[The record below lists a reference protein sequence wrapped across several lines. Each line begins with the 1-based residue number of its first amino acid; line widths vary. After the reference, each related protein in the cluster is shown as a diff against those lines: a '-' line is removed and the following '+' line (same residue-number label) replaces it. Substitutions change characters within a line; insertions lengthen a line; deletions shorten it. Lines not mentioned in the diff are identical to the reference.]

1 MLAHLLSALTV
12 RDSLGYGNEPL
23 RAHPSGA
30 EAAAAQLWTLIPTL
44 VSDRSAAVCMCV
56 HFSSHPTQGASA
68 AMGGLWVGIEQIP
81 RGPVYPT
88 CCHKAR
94 RVTGSSF
101 GLVCWYCFVS
111 LCFDLR
117 SCLVPL
123 SLQNESFQSQVL
135 SSSPSDPFEWP

>member
-68 AMGGLWVGIEQIP
+68 AMGWPVGRNRADPEGSRLPNLLPQSQESDWVFLWSGL
-81 RGPVYPT
+81 
-88 CCHKAR
+88 
-94 RVTGSSF
+94 
-101 GLVCWYCFVS
+101 LVL
-111 LCFDLR
+111 LCF
-117 SCLVPL
+117 
-123 SLQNESFQSQVL
+123 SLF
-135 SSSPSDPFEWP
+135 